1 MGLGTTELIIIF
13 GIILLVF
20 GAGKIPKVARDL
32 GSGIK
37 EFKKS
42 LSGEITEDNSS
53 NQNSSNQSEKTAQNS
68 NQQNDKK
75 S

>member
-20 GAGKIPKVARDL
+20 GAGKIPKVAKDL
-32 GSGIK
+32 GAGIK

-42 LSGEITEDNSS
+42 LSGESSASEEDSNKKSS
-53 NQNSSNQSEKTAQNS
+53 SPSD
-68 NQQNDKK
+68 DKK
-75 S
+75 A

>member
-13 GIILLVF
+13 AIILLIF

-42 LSGEITEDNSS
+42 ISGEIDEEDNKNEAKRESKSESS
-53 NQNSSNQSEKTAQNS
+53 G
-68 NQQNDKK
+68 DKK
-75 S
+75 EV

>member
-13 GIILLVF
+13 AIILLVF

-42 LSGEITEDNSS
+42 LSGETDE
-53 NQNSSNQSEKTAQNS
+53 EKTTS
-68 NQQNDKK
+68 KDTEKDKK
-75 S
+75 GA